1 MGEGIN
7 MQKIKVITLF
17 SGIGSQE
24 MALRNLGLDY
34 EVVGISEIDKFAIK
48 SYEAIHGE
56 VHNFGDI
63 SKIEELPYCDLLTY
77 SFPCQDL
84 SVAGKQKGIGKDTRS
99 GLLLEVERL
108 LLKAKQN
115 GTLPKFLLLENVK
128 NLVGK
133 KFIKDFERWLSF
145 LNSLGYYSNWE
156 VLNAKDYGIPQ
167 NRERVF
173 VVSSLKNIHYVFP
186 KKQELKIKMK
196 DLLEEHVP
204 EKYYLTEKTLKGFLD
219 ESNRNGF
226 IRSDK
231 FKPHSENSKIA
242 FTVKTKEGSR
252 CTDNFVIQLGNLKNT
267 ESFGGN
273 PHTGR
278 VYSPDGISPCLNTM
292 QGGGLEP
299 KILQKAHGFN
309 KGGVKENIV
318 PAMTSSSWQEN
329 NILVENVE
337 ISKKRKDIKEYNKKC
352 KYCGKK
358 LERKRF
364 NGRLEDFTVFKKRNY
379 CERECMRKDYLKV
392 GKNNQSFSNSHTTAR
407 NINKLIL
414 KKDCCE
420 KCGST
425 KNLDIHHVDGD
436 WQNNNLN
443 NLMCLCRSCHIKEHR
458 SKNNIR
464 IRKLTPLEVW
474 RLMGFSDTDFY
485 AAKSAG
491 ISDAQLYKQAGN
503 SIVVTVLE
511 AIFRQL
517 FLKKHNKKQGII
529 AEQMHLFQGV
539 G

>member
-1 MGEGIN
+1 MN
-7 MQKIKVITLF
+7 KIKVITLF

-34 EVVGISEIDKFAIK
+34 EVLGISEIDKFAVK
-48 SYEAIHGE
+48 SYEAIHGK

-77 SFPCQDL
+77 SFPCTDL
-84 SVAGKQKGIGKDTRS
+84 SVAGEQKGISKDTRS
-99 GLLLEVERL
+99 GLLFEVERL
-108 LLKAKQN
+108 LLKAKEN
-115 GTLPKFLLLENVK
+115 GMLPKYLLLENVK

-156 VLNAKDYGIPQ
+156 VLNAKDYRIPQ

-173 VVSSLKNIHYVFP
+173 VVSSLDNIHYVFP

-196 DLLEEHVP
+196 DLLEEYVP
-204 EKYYLTEKTLKGFLD
+204 EKYYLSEKYLKSFLD
-219 ESNRNGF
+219 MTNRNGF
-226 IRSDK
+226 IRGEK
-231 FKPHSENSKIA
+231 FNPRKPEDCNTA
-242 FTVKTKEGSR
+242 FAITTKSGER
-252 CTDNFVIQLGNLKNT
+252 PTDNFIIQLGNLKNT
-267 ESFGGN
+267 ENFGGN

-278 VYSPDGISPCLNTM
+278 VYSPDVISSCLNTM
-292 QGGGLEP
+292 QVGGLEP

-329 NILVENVE
+329 NFVV
-337 ISKKRKDIKEYNKKC
+337 
-352 KYCGKK
+352 
-358 LERKRF
+358 
-364 NGRLEDFTVFKKRNY
+364 
-379 CERECMRKDYLKV
+379 
-392 GKNNQSFSNSHTTAR
+392 
-407 NINKLIL
+407 NINPSERDMNGNVYGTNLSPTLTTNKGEGIKIL
-414 KKDCCE
+414 
-420 KCGST
+420 
-425 KNLDIHHVDGD
+425 
-436 WQNNNLN
+436 QN
-443 NLMCLCRSCHIKEHR
+443 EDY
-458 SKNNIR
+458 R
-464 IRKLTPLEVW
+464 IRKLTPLECW

-517 FLKKHNKKQGII
+517 FLKKHSKKQGII
-529 AEQMHLFQGV
+529 AEQISLFQGV
-539 G
+539 AQ

>member
-1 MGEGIN
+1 MK
-7 MQKIKVITLF
+7 KIKVIELF
-17 SGIGSQE
+17 AGVGSQA
-24 MALRNLGLDY
+24 MALRNIGIDY
-34 EVVGISEIDKFAIK
+34 EVIGISEIDKFACK
-48 SYEAIHGE
+48 SYEAIHGK
-56 VHNFGDI
+56 VKNFGDI
-63 SKIEELPYCDLLTY
+63 TKINKLPYCDLLTY

-84 SVAGKQKGIGKDTRS
+84 SIAGHQKGISEDTRS

-108 LLKAKQN
+108 LSKAKEN
-115 GTLPKFLLLENVK
+115 GTLPKYLLLENVK

-173 VVSSLKNIHYVFP
+173 VVSSLENIHYVFP

-204 EKYYLTEKTLKGFLD
+204 EKYYLSEKSLKGFLD

-278 VYSPDGISPCLNTM
+278 DGISLCLNTM
-292 QGGGLEP
+292 QVGGLEP

-329 NILVENVE
+329 NFVV
-337 ISKKRKDIKEYNKKC
+337 
-352 KYCGKK
+352 
-358 LERKRF
+358 
-364 NGRLEDFTVFKKRNY
+364 
-379 CERECMRKDYLKV
+379 
-392 GKNNQSFSNSHTTAR
+392 
-407 NINKLIL
+407 NINPSGRGMNGNVYGTNLSPTLTTNKGEGIKIL
-414 KKDCCE
+414 HSDTC
-420 KCGST
+420 
-425 KNLDIHHVDGD
+425 
-436 WQNNNLN
+436 
-443 NLMCLCRSCHIKEHR
+443 
-458 SKNNIR
+458 R
-464 IRKLTPLEVW
+464 IRKLTPLECW
-474 RLMGFSDTDFY
+474 RLMGFGDMDYY
-485 AAKSAG
+485 AAKSVG

-511 AIFRQL
+511 AIFRNL
-517 FLKKHNKKQGII
+517 FLKKHKKKRGIV
-529 AEQMHLFQGV
+529 AEQIKIF
-539 G
+539 

>member
-1 MGEGIN
+1 
-7 MQKIKVITLF
+7 MQKIKIIELF
-17 SGIGSQE
+17 SGVGSQA
-24 MALRNLGLDY
+24 MALRNIGLEY

-48 SYEAIHGE
+48 SYEAIHGK

-63 SKIEELPYCDLLTY
+63 SKIEKLPYCDLLTY

-84 SVAGKQKGIGKDTRS
+84 SILGKQKGISKGTRS

-108 LLKAKQN
+108 LLKAKEN
-115 GTLPKFLLLENVK
+115 GTLPKYLLLENVK

-173 VVSSLKNIHYVFP
+173 VVSSLDNIHYVFP
-186 KKQELKIKMK
+186 KKQELKLKMK
-196 DLLEEHVP
+196 DLLEQHVP
-204 EKYYLTEKTLKGFLD
+204 EKYYLSEKTLKGFLD

-252 CTDNFVIQLGNLKNT
+252 CTDNFVMQLGNLKNT

-278 VYSPDGISPCLNTM
+278 VYSPYGISPCLNTM

-329 NILVENVE
+329 NFVV
-337 ISKKRKDIKEYNKKC
+337 
-352 KYCGKK
+352 
-358 LERKRF
+358 
-364 NGRLEDFTVFKKRNY
+364 
-379 CERECMRKDYLKV
+379 
-392 GKNNQSFSNSHTTAR
+392 
-407 NINKLIL
+407 NINPSGRGMNGNVYNTELSPTLTTNKGEGIKIL
-414 KKDCCE
+414 
-420 KCGST
+420 
-425 KNLDIHHVDGD
+425 
-436 WQNNNLN
+436 QN
-443 NLMCLCRSCHIKEHR
+443 EDY
-458 SKNNIR
+458 R

-529 AEQMHLFQGV
+529 AEQISLFQGV
-539 G
+539 AQ